1 MNNKKEILDFLQIN
15 HQYIIEKYHLTKLGL
30 FGSFARDE
38 QTSNS
43 DVDLLIEIEDGT
55 KNIHDLKVSL
65 NNYLSKAFNRSVD
78 LAREKYLKPY
88 AKELILKDTIY
99 VK

>member
-1 MNNKKEILDFLQIN
+1 MNTKKEILDFLQIN
-15 HQYIIEKYHLTKLGL
+15 RQYIMNKYHISQLGL

-38 QTSNS
+38 QTSES
-43 DVDLLIEIEDGT
+43 DVDVLIEIKEGT
-55 KNIHDLKVSL
+55 QNIYDLKVSL
-65 NNYLSKAFNRSVD
+65 KKYLSQAFDRSVD

-88 AKELILKDTIY
+88 AKEHILQDTIY

>member
-1 MNNKKEILDFLQIN
+1 MNSQKEILDFLN
-15 HQYIIEKYHLTKLGL
+15 KNRQYLSDTYHLTKLGL

-38 QTSNS
+38 QTQFS

-65 NNYLSKAFNRSVD
+65 NSYFTKAFSRSID
-78 LAREKYLKPY
+78 IARVKYLKPY
-88 AKELILKDTIY
+88 AKESILKDTIF
-99 VK
+99 V